1 MRIER
6 TRNALK
12 DALLITPWA
21 LPAIAMYRRVRRA
34 PLRATGL
41 PGVMYES
48 VKWLGSSEGKNA
60 LYDLQTAAVM
70 ARVLT
75 KTSNCVDIGAADGTI
90 LTDMLRF
97 APDGHH
103 YAFEPIPEKA
113 AKLRANFPTVRVVR
127 VALSDC
133 AGESTFH
140 YVVSNPGYSGLR
152 RRNYDRPDEH
162 VEIITV
168 QMAALDDILPHG
180 HKVHFMKVDVE
191 GAELQVFQGA
201 VQTIE
206 QHRPYIVFEHE
217 RGAADCYGT
226 TPEDVY
232 DVLTDKCGLHI
243 SLMSS
248 WLLGQKALGRDEFIR
263 QFTGRKNFYF
273 LGHP

>member
-1 MRIER
+1 MSVR
-6 TRNALK
+6 TLFRRLK
-12 DALLITPWA
+12 RTLLVTPRA

-34 PLRATGL
+34 PLRAACV
-41 PGVMYES
+41 PGAVCES
-48 VKWLGSSEGKNA
+48 VKWLRSSEGKNA

-75 KTSNCVDIGAADGTI
+75 KTSNCVDVGAADGTI
-90 LTDMLRF
+90 LTEMLRF

-113 AKLRANFPTVRVVR
+113 ERLRANFPTVRVVPA
-127 VALSDC
+127 ALSDA

-152 RRNYDRPDEH
+152 RRRYDRPDEH

-168 QMAALDDILPHG
+168 RMAALDDILPRG
-180 HKVHFMKVDVE
+180 LKVHFVKVDVE
-191 GAELQVFQGA
+191 GAELQVFKGA
-201 VQTIE
+201 VETIE
-206 QHRPYIVFEHE
+206 RHRPYIVFEHGL
-217 RGAADCYGT
+217 GAADCYGT
-226 TPEDVY
+226 TAEDVY
-232 DVLTDKCGLHI
+232 AVLADRCGLRV
-243 SLMSS
+243 SLMSG
-248 WLLGQKALGRDEFIR
+248 WLSGREALRRDEFIR